1 MEIPMTPLDAMR
13 RARSLA
19 LRAWPLWSV
28 RMSAIGAIL
37 TGLAAAAPDTL
48 LQIWNALPDEI
59 RTRFPDSI
67 AHAIPTLLF
76 VATIVVRLI
85 PQKSAGERQ
94 SLLKSTS
101 GKVAPKAAGGIT
113 AAALALIASVIAV
126 EGGYVNHPADPGGET
141 NMGITKQV
149 AVSNGYVGPMRTLP
163 RSVAESIYYD
173 RYLVAPGYAALISI
187 DAAVTEELFDTS
199 VNMGPSRPST
209 WFQRST
215 NALCGTTLTIDG
227 RLGPG
232 TIAAYQSCQAKLGAA
247 PLCVA
252 TLGILDAWQS
262 GEYARLIGANPKLE
276 VFRKGWIGNR
286 IGNVDRRKCATVK
299 A

>member
-1 MEIPMTPLDAMR
+1 MTPLDAMR
-13 RARSLA
+13 RVRSLA

-37 TGLAAAAPDTL
+37 TGLAAAAPDML
-48 LQIWNALPDEI
+48 LQIWNALPDDI
-59 RTRFPDSI
+59 RSLFPASI
-67 AHAIPTLLF
+67 SHVVPTLLF

-85 PQKSAGERQ
+85 PQTPAAERRSLWKSI
-94 SLLKSTS
+94 S
-101 GKVAPKAAGGIT
+101 GKVGPKAGLT
-113 AAALALIASVIAV
+113 AAAIAMIASVIAV

-149 AVSNGYVGPMRTLP
+149 AVANGYVGPMRTLP
-163 RSVAESIYYD
+163 RSVAESIYFD

-232 TIAAYQSCQAKLGAA
+232 SIAAYQSCQVRLGAA
-247 PLCVA
+247 PLCIA